1 MNLFIC
7 GTSYQL
13 LNAISIIISTKEKAD
28 LVIIRKSIV
37 ESCNINYLQSLV
49 YFPNIYVWTEL
60 FEKVSFEH
68 VRNKKDIVVWIMRI
82 AQSMVNKKKIWKS
95 LPNRDKNYRF
105 VFMGYVDYPSRSIYA
120 YFKKKG
126 SRLGLYDEG
135 TYTYGCLDIELPFY
149 KKLVDK
155 LLFGSILIDATEVV
169 YLRLPEKI
177 RLGKHSNIKLIKINS
192 ICADKDRKDI
202 LKIFNV
208 KNENVLLFSRS
219 LILFDQN
226 LENNE
231 IREAQFKVA
240 EICCAIVGKDNV
252 LIKLH
257 PASRK
262 ILYPKDC
269 QIYKDKVPFEII
281 MNSFAMSNKILLS
294 IFSTACFSPKQIMNQ
309 EPYVIFIYKILKKYF
324 QIDEKYLQTID
335 DLREEYSDKN
345 RIFVPNSI
353 DELKEILHKIC
364 LCL

>member
-1 MNLFIC
+1 M
-7 GTSYQL
+7 
-13 LNAISIIISTKEKAD
+13 
-28 LVIIRKSIV
+28 
-37 ESCNINYLQSLV
+37 
-49 YFPNIYVWTEL
+49 
-60 FEKVSFEH
+60 
-68 VRNKKDIVVWIMRI
+68 
-82 AQSMVNKKKIWKS
+82 
-95 LPNRDKNYRF
+95 
-105 VFMGYVDYPSRSIYA
+105 
-120 YFKKKG
+120 
-126 SRLGLYDEG
+126 YDEG